1 MPVTSRY
8 ADDALTLNARSEVLD
23 LLLAHRSVRKF
34 APGDV
39 TDDHLQAMVAA
50 AQSAPTSSNLQPWS
64 VVVVRDPERKAR
76 LATYAAGQRF
86 VEEAPVLL
94 VWVAD
99 LSRARR
105 LAARAGTAV
114 DAADYLE
121 TTIIG
126 FVDTAL
132 AAQNAVVAAESL
144 GLGTVFVGAIRN
156 HPDKVAAELGL
167 PPHAVATF
175 GLAVGVPDPTESA
188 GIKPRLPQAAV
199 VHHERYDAEARRR
212 PHPRVRRPPRGVQ
225 RALRAAGP
233 AAGPAGCSS
242 GWPARSRWPAGTGC
256 ARCSTGWG
264 CRRADPRG
272 DSSETA
278 PRWTSTSIRRRIG
291 YWRRMRDSNPRGLL
305 TQPAFQASAIGH

>member
-1 MPVTSRY
+1 MPVSSRY
-8 ADDALTLNARSEVLD
+8 ADDALTLHARSAVLD
-23 LLLAHRSVRKF
+23 LQLAHRSVREF

-39 TDDHLQAMVAA
+39 TDDHLRAMVAA

-64 VVVVRDPERKAR
+64 VVVVRDRERKAR

-105 LAARAGTAV
+105 LAARAGTVV

-167 PPHAVATF
+167 PPHAVAAF

-199 VHHERYDAEARRR
+199 VHHERYDAEAADAHIPGYDARLAAYNQRYGL
-212 PHPRVRRPPRGVQ
+212 PEGGWSGRVLDGLGLP
-225 RALRAAGP
+225 
-233 AAGPAGCSS
+233 
-242 GWPARSRWPAGTGC
+242 SR
-256 ARCSTGWG
+256 
-264 CRRADPRG
+264 
-272 DSSETA
+272 
-278 PRWTSTSIRRRIG
+278 
-291 YWRRMRDSNPRGLL
+291 
-305 TQPAFQASAIGH
+305 

>member
-1 MPVTSRY
+1 MSLTTRY
-8 ADDALTLNARSEVLD
+8 GSEALSLEVRSEVLD
-23 LLLAHRSVRKF
+23 LQLAHRSVRKF
-34 APGDV
+34 ASGEV

-64 VVVVRDPERKAR
+64 VVVVRDPQRKAV
-76 LATYAAGQRF
+76 AHAACQRF
-86 VEEAPVLL
+86 IEEAPSPGLGRR
-94 VWVAD
+94 

-105 LAARAGTAV
+105 LAARPGAVV

-199 VHHERYDAEARRR
+199 VHHETYDAEAADAHIPGYDARLAAYNQRYGL
-212 PHPRVRRPPRGVQ
+212 PDGGWSGRVLKR
-225 RALRAAGP
+225 LAGP
-233 AAGPAGCSS
+233 ESMAGRHRLREVLDGLGLP
-242 GWPARSRWPAGTGC
+242 SR
-256 ARCSTGWG
+256 
-264 CRRADPRG
+264 
-272 DSSETA
+272 
-278 PRWTSTSIRRRIG
+278 
-291 YWRRMRDSNPRGLL
+291 
-305 TQPAFQASAIGH
+305 